1 MKTVE
6 RLMHSARS
14 TDAACHHAR
23 FRNRGPSRSANSA
36 AAEPMTWSDGQ
47 TFVFR
52 IKGIKPRD
60 RPRERIVMCKRLGAA
75 GSCCVGYDEIDDGR
89 GRER

>member
-14 TDAACHHAR
+14 ADAACHHAR
-23 FRNRGPSRSANSA
+23 FRSRGPSRSANSA

-47 TFVFR
+47 TFVFVS
-52 IKGIKPRD
+52 K
-60 RPRERIVMCKRLGAA
+60 V
-75 GSCCVGYDEIDDGR
+75 
-89 GRER
+89 

>member
-23 FRNRGPSRSANSA
+23 FRSRGPSRSANSA
-36 AAEPMTWSDGQ
+36 AAEPMPLKEED
-47 TFVFR
+47 VP
-52 IKGIKPRD
+52 KPEEPED
-60 RPRERIVMCKRLGAA
+60 AE
-75 GSCCVGYDEIDDGR
+75 
-89 GRER
+89 

>member
-23 FRNRGPSRSANSA
+23 FRSRGPSRSANSA

-47 TFVFR
+47 TFVFVS
-52 IKGIKPRD
+52 K
-60 RPRERIVMCKRLGAA
+60 V
-75 GSCCVGYDEIDDGR
+75 
-89 GRER
+89 